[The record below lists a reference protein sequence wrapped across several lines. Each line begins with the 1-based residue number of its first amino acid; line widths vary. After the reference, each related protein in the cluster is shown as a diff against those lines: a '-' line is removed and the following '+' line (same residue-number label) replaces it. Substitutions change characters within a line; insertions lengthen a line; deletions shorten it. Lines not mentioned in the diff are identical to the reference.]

1 MCVAV
6 WCRWQ
11 EWAIFA
17 AEQERERRILELR
30 LIEEVGHL
38 LHFIYLG
45 HLYLGHLC
53 IHYNTSDMY
62 TCMCVYIIDTSP

>member
-30 LIEEVGHL
+30 LIEEVGHYTYII
-38 LHFIYLG
+38 FIFIIYLYT
-45 HLYLGHLC
+45 HL
-53 IHYNTSDMY
+53 T
-62 TCMCVYIIDTSP
+62 

>member
-1 MCVAV
+1 MAV
-6 WCRWQ
+6 CFRWQ

-38 LHFIYLG
+38 YKHYIHIFYIFIYTR
-45 HLYLGHLC
+45 HLEMKSLHA
-53 IHYNTSDMY
+53 
-62 TCMCVYIIDTSP
+62 